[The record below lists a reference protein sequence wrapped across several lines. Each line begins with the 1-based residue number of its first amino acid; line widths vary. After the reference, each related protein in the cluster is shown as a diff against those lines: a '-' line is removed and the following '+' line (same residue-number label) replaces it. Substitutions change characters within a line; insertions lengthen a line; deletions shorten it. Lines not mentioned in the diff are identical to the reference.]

1 MKWDKELYQG
11 LDQMYE
17 RAPSQQEEGQY
28 QVQLEEL
35 NREYLYETMRMYQ
48 RKEKNLLYQELRQ
61 GQRVSLLFQ
70 RIALKNK
77 HMSLLLMG
85 IFVGMVYMVGF
96 LFRDM
101 EDERDF
107 TIVMEGLCKKA
118 HYSNVLKYLYQNP
131 SARHKDIAQNEGISA
146 SFLTEIMKELQA
158 KRAVEKYYSGK
169 AAFYELTIDGKA
181 FAKTLEGRMEEWIV
195 PDYLTSF
202 KTEFFD
208 DIERQPDYV
217 EKMMHSK
224 IIKQMGSSEDK
235 IVFLSRRDYL
245 TSFKTEIIEDIEKQ
259 PDYVEKMMYSKIIK
273 QMENSEDKI
282 VLLSRRYELK
292 REKRSREKQII

>member
-48 RKEKNLLYQELRQ
+48 RKEKSLLYQELRQ
-61 GQRVSLLFQ
+61 GQKASLLFR
-70 RIALKNK
+70 RIAEKNR
-77 HMSLLLMG
+77 HMTLFLMG
-85 IFVGMVYMVGF
+85 VFVGIVYAVGF

-107 TIVMEGLCKKA
+107 TIVMEGICKKA
-118 HYSNVLKYLYQNP
+118 HYSNVLKYLYKNP
-131 SARHKDIAQNEGISA
+131 SARHKDIAQDEGISA

-158 KRAVEKYYSGK
+158 KRAVEKFYSGK

-181 FAKTLEGRMEEWIV
+181 FAKALDGRINETV
-195 PDYLTSF
+195 GKD
-202 KTEFFD
+202 
-208 DIERQPDYV
+208 
-217 EKMMHSK
+217 
-224 IIKQMGSSEDK
+224 
-235 IVFLSRRDYL
+235 
-245 TSFKTEIIEDIEKQ
+245 
-259 PDYVEKMMYSKIIK
+259 
-273 QMENSEDKI
+273 
-282 VLLSRRYELK
+282 
-292 REKRSREKQII
+292 SREI

>member
-70 RIALKNK
+70 RIAVKNK
-77 HMSLLLMG
+77 LMILFLMG
-85 IFVGMVYMVGF
+85 IFAGMVYMVGF

-208 DIERQPDYV
+208 DIERQPDYAQ
-217 EKMMHSK
+217 KMMHSK
-224 IIKQMGSSEDK
+224 TIKQMGSSEDK
-235 IVFLSRRDYL
+235 IVFLSRKFDL
-245 TSFKTEIIEDIEKQ
+245 KQ
-259 PDYVEKMMYSKIIK
+259 
-273 QMENSEDKI
+273 
-282 VLLSRRYELK
+282 
-292 REKRSREKQII
+292 EKRSREKQII